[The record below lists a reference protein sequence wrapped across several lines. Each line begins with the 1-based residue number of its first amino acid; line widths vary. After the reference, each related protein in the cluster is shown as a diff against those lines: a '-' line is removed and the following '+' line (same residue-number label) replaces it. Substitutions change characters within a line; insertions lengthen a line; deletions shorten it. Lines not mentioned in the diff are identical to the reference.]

1 MAIGVIIVLYNLSN
15 KNIKFT
21 LTIIFTF
28 LNNSTVCLQHQ
39 DKLQVIIVTSKLENG
54 SYANKIIDTP
64 GFNKQFISILSF
76 SINTLWLENLGD
88 DDDYDKRL
96 NIQITC
102 SISKVLSLLVA
113 RWYKSKLSVYVTAM
127 TMTFMNSLITIN
139 TLQKKIPFIKQVPP
153 VEILRKATTTYCLWS

>member
-1 MAIGVIIVLYNLSN
+1 MAIGVIIIVLYNLSN
-15 KNIKFT
+15 KKIKFT

-54 SYANKIIDTP
+54 SYANKIIATP

-76 SINTLWLENLGD
+76 CINTLWLENLG

-102 SISKVLSLLVA
+102 SISKVLSLLVV
-113 RWYKSKLSVYVTAM
+113 RCIGV
-127 TMTFMNSLITIN
+127 N
-139 TLQKKIPFIKQVPP
+139 
-153 VEILRKATTTYCLWS
+153 RRCR

>member
-1 MAIGVIIVLYNLSN
+1 VAIGFIIVLYNPSN
-15 KNIKFT
+15 RKIKFT

-54 SYANKIIDTP
+54 SYANKIIATP

-88 DDDYDKRL
+88 DDYYDKRL

-102 SISKVLSLLVA
+102 SISKVLSLLVV
-113 RWYKSKLSVYVTAM
+113 RWYRSKSSVYVTAM
-127 TMTFMNSLITIN
+127 MTFMSSLIIIIYCRRRYHLLN
-139 TLQKKIPFIKQVPP
+139 KYLQLKYLEKQLHIV
-153 VEILRKATTTYCLWS
+153 LWS

>member
-1 MAIGVIIVLYNLSN
+1 MAIGFIIVLYNPSN
-15 KNIKFT
+15 RKIKFT

-54 SYANKIIDTP
+54 SYANKIIATP

-88 DDDYDKRL
+88 DDYYDKRL

-102 SISKVLSLLVA
+102 SIGKVLSLLVV
-113 RWYKSKLSVYVTAM
+113 RWYRSKSSVYVTAM
-127 TMTFMNSLITIN
+127 MTFMNSLIIIIHCRRRYHLLN
-139 TLQKKIPFIKQVPP
+139 KYLQLKYLEKQLHIV
-153 VEILRKATTTYCLWS
+153 LWS

>member
-1 MAIGVIIVLYNLSN
+1 MAIGFIIVLYNPSN
-15 KNIKFT
+15 RKIKFT

-54 SYANKIIDTP
+54 SYANKIIATP

-88 DDDYDKRL
+88 DDYYDKRL
-96 NIQITC
+96 NIQI
-102 SISKVLSLLVA
+102 VLSVKYY
-113 RWYKSKLSVYVTAM
+113 R
-127 TMTFMNSLITIN
+127 
-139 TLQKKIPFIKQVPP
+139 
-153 VEILRKATTTYCLWS
+153 CL